1 MIESRMKNFTFDFI
15 KPEEVLGKLDGES
28 LDSPQTLIQL
38 FCTSTDVK
46 ELKNIQKFFADT
58 FPSSFI
64 IGTTSD
70 GIINGSE
77 VYTDKKSIVTFTQF
91 NQTRLESTL
100 IEYINTFNNSYE
112 TGVSIAQKLISKDT
126 KLIISFT
133 DGLNTNGEEY
143 AKGISSVSSDVILSG
158 GLAGDN
164 GKLLKT
170 YVFTNREMTDNGVV
184 GVSLSA
190 TALNVTTNYSFD
202 WLPVGKE
209 LTVTKAVNN
218 RVYEIDGMSAVDIY
232 SKYMGHALAAKLP
245 QVGIEFPLIFEVDGV
260 LIGRAVLLKHE
271 DGSLTFAGN
280 IKEGTKVR
288 FGVGDIEDILKNT
301 NYTTR
306 KMLSKINYNPEAVF
320 VYSCMARRR
329 FMKEYIFDELDILS
343 SIGKVSGF
351 FTYGEFYH
359 EGKSNQLLNE
369 TMTMLVLSEEKNS
382 LPILDYKE
390 NVPEYEFNIDAH
402 HVMAHLA
409 NTVSRE
415 LEELNYSLEKR
426 IQESADYIY
435 KQAYYDSLT
444 GLPNRLSLIK
454 KLNIS
459 LGKMIILINIDDFT
473 IINDFYGHE
482 VGDQVLKKLAFTL
495 QMLSKEE
502 DAELFKLPSDE
513 FAIIMYIEPNPKAI
527 EDKIKYCIKAIETEE
542 FLVTN
547 GHFAHVS
554 VTVSAALINEKRT
567 GLINADMTL
576 KSAKRTGKE
585 YLIFNEDLKL
595 AKQYKS
601 NINMANTIKH
611 AINSDRVFPY
621 FQPIVDVKTGKIEKY
636 ECLVRLLNDEEKL
649 LSPFSFLEVS
659 QKIKLYPLITEIMTE
674 KSFIY
679 FKENG
684 LKFSINLS
692 FSDITNKKTRQFI
705 FDKIKEYDIA
715 SQLTIEILETQEND
729 NTAAVNEFIENVY
742 EAGSCIA
749 IDDFGSGFANF
760 GHMTT
765 MRSDIMK
772 IDGSL
777 IKNIDKDP
785 NARLVVE
792 TIIVFAKKLNKKTIA
807 EYVHNGAVYNVVKE
821 LGIDYAQGYYLGKP
835 EAEVLENFIFP
846 G

>member
-1 MIESRMKNFTFDFI
+1 MIVLRIKNFTFEFL
-15 KPEEVLGKLDGES
+15 KPEEVLGMLSDES

-46 ELKNIQKFFADT
+46 ELKNIQNFFADT
-58 FPSSFI
+58 FPNTVI
-64 IGTTSD
+64 LGTTSD
-70 GIINGSE
+70 GIINGSD
-77 VYTDKKSIVTFTQF
+77 VYTDKKNIVTFTTF
-91 NQTRLESTL
+91 NQTRLKST
-100 IEYINTFNNSYE
+100 IINHTNTFNNSYE
-112 TGVSIAQKLISKDT
+112 TGVHIAKELISEDT

-133 DGLNTNGEEY
+133 DGLSTNGEEY

-164 GKLLKT
+164 GKLIQT
-170 YVFTNREMTDNGVV
+170 YVFTKNEMTSNGAVA
-184 GVSLSA
+184 VSLSG
-190 TALNVTTNYSFD
+190 TVLNITTSYSFD

-209 LTVTKAVNN
+209 LIVTKAINN
-218 RVYEIDGMSAVDIY
+218 RVYEIDGMSTVDIY
-232 SKYMGHALAAKLP
+232 AKYMGHELAVRLP
-245 QVGIEFPLIFEVDGV
+245 NIGIEFPLVFEVDGV
-260 LIGRAVLLKHE
+260 LVGRAVVLKHE

-280 IKEGTKVR
+280 IQEGTKVR

-306 KMLSKINYNPEAVF
+306 KMLSKIKYKPEAIF

-329 FMKEYIFDELDILS
+329 FMKEYMYDELDILS
-343 SIGKVSGF
+343 NIGAVSGF

-369 TMTMLVLSEEKNS
+369 TMTLLVMSEEKNS
-382 LPILDYKE
+382 RPVLDYKE
-390 NVPEYEFNIDAH
+390 NVLERDFDIDAH

-435 KQAYYDSLT
+435 KQAYYDALT

-459 LGKMIILINIDDFT
+459 LGKILILINIDDFT

-482 VGDQVLKKLAFTL
+482 VGDQVLKKLAFIL

-513 FAIIMYIEPNPKAI
+513 FAIIMYIEPHPEAI
-527 EDKIKYCIKAIETEE
+527 EEKIKYCIRTIESEN
-542 FLVTN
+542 FLVAN
-547 GHFAHVS
+547 GYFAHVS
-554 VTVSAALINEKRT
+554 VTLSAALINEKRT
-567 GLINADMTL
+567 GLVNADMTL
-576 KSAKRTGKE
+576 KLAKRTGKE

-595 AKQYKS
+595 AKQYEA
-601 NINMANTIKH
+601 NINMANTVKN
-611 AINSDRVFPY
+611 AITSDKVFPY
-621 FQPIVDVKTGKIEKY
+621 FQPIVNVQTGKIEKY
-636 ECLVRLLNDEEKL
+636 EALVRLLNDKEEI

-659 QKIKLYPLITEIMTE
+659 RKIKLYPLITEIMIE
-674 KSFIY
+674 KSFTY
-679 FKENG
+679 FKKNG
-684 LKFSINLS
+684 LNFTINLS
-692 FSDITNKKTRQFI
+692 FSDITNEKTRQFL
-705 FDKIKEYDIA
+705 FDKIKEHGVA
-715 SQLTIEILETQEND
+715 AQLTVEILETQEND
-729 NTAAVNEFIENVY
+729 NTIVVDEFIENVY
-742 EAGSCIA
+742 RVGASIA

-760 GHMTT
+760 EHMTK

-777 IKNIDKDP
+777 IKNIDKDK

-792 TIIVFAKKLNKKTIA
+792 TIIVFARKLGKKIVA
-807 EYVHNGAVYNVVKE
+807 EYVHNEAVFNVVKE

-846 G
+846 E